1 MVYCVSVSVECSAS
15 DCTRRIICSRPQGEE
30 QKKGTPGE
38 GAAAICNRAA
48 WARSR
53 KRFHV
58 RRTETRVMVPI
69 FEAWTLFTSPYVRY
83 LSNVLGDYS
92 VMTRDSS
99 QLSSQSLY
107 TNEVTMYVGVA
118 RSGVV
123 SSCVTVKL
131 S

>member
-1 MVYCVSVSVECSAS
+1 MQCQRLRTKDYMQPA
-15 DCTRRIICSRPQGEE
+15 TGRGT
-30 QKKGTPGE
+30 KKGTPGE

-92 VMTRDSS
+92 VMTHVTRR
-99 QLSSQSLY
+99 SLVPSHY
-107 TNEVTMYVGVA
+107 IPM
-118 RSGVV
+118 
-123 SSCVTVKL
+123 K
-131 S
+131 